1 MNEKM
6 EKDIEFLE
14 IMYQIFPSCDVKDL
28 KIRQELI
35 KFHFEK
41 ESEDDN

>member
-14 IMYQIFPSCDVKDL
+14 CVYQIFPSNYVKDV
-28 KIRQELI
+28 KIRQKII
-35 KFHFEK
+35 KSHFEK
-41 ESEDDN
+41 ENEDDN